1 LEARYCVRSCDGAR
15 ADGDAER
22 ERVKCDGGS
31 AVVGLVGRERA
42 QLKTA
47 SAVRR
52 SHHSLARSRRER
64 VPGWEKEEELR
75 LWLECV
81 EGARNCELPRLRL
94 TLGLGL
100 WPILVESAVKPPRTP
115 W

>member
-1 LEARYCVRSCDGAR
+1 LEARYCVRSCDGAL

-31 AVVGLVGRERA
+31 AVVGLVWRESA

-52 SHHSLARSRRER
+52 SHQSLARSRRVR
-64 VPGWEKEEELR
+64 AVGGWEMEEEER
-75 LWLECV
+75 LCV
-81 EGARNCELPRLRL
+81 ENEGARNWEFPRLRL

-100 WPILVESAVKPPRTP
+100 WPIFEESAVKPPTTP